1 MLRYHKKIYF
11 PDTAEKDLSEFT
23 NKLNKLNWGYTAHSI
38 DNIKYR
44 VIDNKS
50 ILLFIRDLKLD
61 SKNIFEYYAD
71 DNGIIKT
78 CYRIPYMDNMDIILV
93 LSECKEIIT
102 IYLNSNTD
110 LHYFLK
116 QELYSKI

>member
-11 PDTAEKDLSEFT
+11 PDNAENDLSEFT
-23 NKLNKLNWGYTAHSI
+23 NKLNKLQWRYTSHSI

-61 SKNIFEYYAD
+61 SKNVFEYYAD
-71 DNGIIKT
+71 DNGIIKI

>member
-23 NKLNKLNWGYTAHSI
+23 DKLNRLQWKYTAHSI

-44 VIDNKS
+44 VVDNKS

-61 SKNIFEYYAD
+61 SKNVFEYYAD
-71 DNGIIKT
+71 DNGIIKI